1 MIAKLADMTVGRRTR
16 NHARQRRSLTLPFI
30 GAVTLLVVA
39 VAVAAA
45 LKPAVA
51 PRGRVAAGGTAGS
64 AAPVVA
70 VKTTSGQATDAAG
83 LAAAGA
89 APVVAVRITSG
100 EVTDAAGL
108 AAGGAAPLV
117 AVRTTSGEAT
127 HYVLH
132 SGGGNCSYPGPP
144 ANRLYVALSPAEY
157 GAAASCGSYL
167 KVTGP
172 RGSVQVKVV
181 DQCPEC
187 HKGHIDLSDQA
198 FERVAP
204 LAAGLVRVSY
214 HTIVN
219 PRLSAPLSFRVQ
231 EGSSAFWLALLPI
244 GVGNPVASLQIRTS
258 TGRWR
263 HLTHASYNYW
273 IAASGMGRGPFTVRL
288 TDTVGHQVTVH
299 GIRLSPGIVQ
309 KTSVWMYANH

>member
-1 MIAKLADMTVGRRTR
+1 MTVGRRTR
-16 NHARQRRSLTLPFI
+16 ANAPQRQALTLPLSS
-30 GAVTLLVVA
+30 AVALLVVA
-39 VAVAAA
+39 VAVAMVLLQVTGSPARAA
-45 LKPAVA
+45 TRLATGGASPAVA
-51 PRGRVAAGGTAGS
+51 
-64 AAPVVA
+64 
-70 VKTTSGQATDAAG
+70 VKA
-83 LAAAGA
+83 
-89 APVVAVRITSG
+89 
-100 EVTDAAGL
+100 
-108 AAGGAAPLV
+108 
-117 AVRTTSGEAT
+117 TSGEAT

-172 RGSVQVKVV
+172 HGSVTVKVV

-198 FERVAP
+198 FRRIAP

-219 PRLSAPLSFRVQ
+219 PHLTAPLSLLVQ
-231 EGSSAFWLALLPI
+231 KGSSAFWLALLPI
-244 GVGNPVASLQIRTS
+244 GTGNPVASLQVRTS

-263 HLTHASYNYW
+263 HLAHASYNYW
-273 IAASGMGRGPFTVRL
+273 IAASGMGRGPFTVRI
-288 TDTVGHQVTVH
+288 TDTVGHQVTVR
-299 GIRLSPGIVQ
+299 GIKLSPGIVQ
-309 KTSVWMYANH
+309 STSVWMYGRH

>member
-1 MIAKLADMTVGRRTR
+1 MAVG
-16 NHARQRRSLTLPFI
+16 
-30 GAVTLLVVA
+30 
-39 VAVAAA
+39 
-45 LKPAVA
+45 
-51 PRGRVAAGGTAGS
+51 
-64 AAPVVA
+64 
-70 VKTTSGQATDAAG
+70 TTSGQASHAVG

-100 EVTDAAGL
+100 EATDAAEL
-108 AAGGAAPLV
+108 AAGSASAV
-117 AVRTTSGEAT
+117 AVGTTSGEATDAAELAAGSASAVAVGTTSGEAT

-172 RGSVQVKVV
+172 RGSVRVKVV

-187 HKGHIDLSDQA
+187 HTGHIDLSDQA
-198 FERVAP
+198 FERIAP
-204 LAAGLVRVSY
+204 LSAGLVRVSY

-219 PRLSAPLSFRVQ
+219 RRLSAPLSFRVQ
-231 EGSSAFWLALLPI
+231 EGSSAFWLSLLPI
-244 GVGNPVASLQIRTS
+244 GTGNAVTSLQVRTS
-258 TGRWR
+258 SGRWR
-263 HLTHASYNYW
+263 RLAHANYNYW

-288 TDTVGHQVTVH
+288 TDTAGHQVTVR

>member
-1 MIAKLADMTVGRRTR
+1 MIAKLAGMTVGRRTR
-16 NHARQRRSLTLPFI
+16 SHARQHRSRTLPFI
-30 GAVTLLVVA
+30 GAATLLVVA
-39 VAVAAA
+39 VVAVALKSAA
-45 LKPAVA
+45 
-51 PRGRVAAGGTAGS
+51 TGS

-70 VKTTSGQATDAAG
+70 VRSISGQATDAAA

-89 APVVAVRITSG
+89 APVVAARITSG
-100 EVTDAAGL
+100 EATDAAAL
-108 AAGGAAPLV
+108 AAVGTAPAV
-117 AVRTTSGEAT
+117 AVGTASGEAT

-172 RGSVQVKVV
+172 KGSVQVKVV

-198 FERVAP
+198 FERIAP

-231 EGSSAFWLALLPI
+231 EGSSAFWLSLLPI
-244 GVGNPVASLQIRTS
+244 GTGNPVASFQIRTS

-263 HLTHASYNYW
+263 HLTHANYNYW